1 MYNITACLPI
11 TKLGLEHAQMFSRGT
26 CYNYRI
32 HIILYILDSLTSKL
46 LLSTKELAVFYF
58 T

>member
-11 TKLGLEHAQMFSRGT
+11 TKLGLEHAHIFSRARVIT
-26 CYNYRI
+26 IVYI
-32 HIILYILDSLTSKL
+32 HIYILDSITSNL